1 MSDLV
6 YKQDGGFGN
15 TLIQLTS
22 LQKEC
27 TQVHDHVFEYEL
39 GNCITING
47 FTRVSHEG
55 QKPECPIYI
64 NPYTYN
70 VVHPRIRNII
80 KPTPFMEDMISKYNH
95 LIEDV
100 TCGMSIRRGSYSL
113 DSKQFK
119 TKQAEDASHYFCS
132 DTGVE
137 KFINIIE
144 KSPGPVF
151 VSSDSKELMKMLV
164 SKFGDKIRYY
174 DSPYAI
180 GMSQDL
186 RDISMSEYHGI
197 YLKFF
202 LLSKCPKLYL
212 TGGRGDFVGFSTYG
226 YMAAVYGNKPFEVIF
241 N

>member
-15 TLIQLTS
+15 MLIQLTS

-27 TQVHDHVFEYEL
+27 TKIHDHVFDYEVS
-39 GNCITING
+39 NCVCING
-47 FTRVSHEG
+47 FTRVSYEG
-55 QKPECPIYI
+55 QKPESPIYI
-64 NPYTYN
+64 NNYTYN

-95 LIEDV
+95 LIEGV
-100 TCGMSIRRGSYSL
+100 SFGVSIRRGSYSP

-119 TKQAEDASHYFCS
+119 TEQAEDPSHYFCS
-132 DTGVE
+132 DKGLE
-137 KFINIIE
+137 KFINLIE
-144 KSPGPVF
+144 NSLEPVF
-151 VSSDSKELMKMLV
+151 VSSDSSEVMKMLI

-174 DSPYAI
+174 NSPYAI
-180 GMSQDL
+180 GMQQDL
-186 RDISMSEYHGI
+186 RDISMSEYHSI

-212 TGGRGDFVGFSTYG
+212 TGGRGDMVGFSTYG
-226 YMAAVYGNKPFEVIF
+226 YMAAVYGNKPFEIVF